1 MKLLKT
7 LLPLIIPLGLAANDL
22 SNGAFGINFG
32 KEFPDSNKLIVQV
45 NPELPIRAFD
55 EYRVRLTPSS
65 KRVYSIEAH
74 KEQSNESTFRQCLRV
89 LKLFKEKKLVHL
101 ANYNC
106 LNCFK
111 GLDDRFNKVELDCG
125 MTSFD
130 SAKLILTSND
140 LLKIAKDERAELANK
155 EFESL
160 YEEFKKSGF

>member
-1 MKLLKT
+1 MKLLKI
-7 LLPLIIPLGLAANDL
+7 LLPLIISLGLAANDF
-22 SNGAFGINFG
+22 SDGAFGINFG

-89 LKLFKEKKLVHL
+89 LKLFEAKDLIHL
-101 ANYNC
+101 AKNC
-106 LNCFK
+106 LNCFR
-111 GLDDRFNKVELDCG
+111 GSDYRFNEVELDCG
-125 MTSFD
+125 MSPFD
-130 SAKLILTSND
+130 SAKLIVTSYD
-140 LLKIAKDERAELANK
+140 LLNIAKDERAELANK

-160 YEEFKKSGF
+160 DEEFKKSGF